1 MMTESEW
8 QREKYVPTVEEYME
22 NATVSIVV
30 DLMLL
35 PAKYFLGEM
44 ISDYMVKHAEYNEL
58 RRLMSTICRLLN
70 DTQTVEVIF
79 KIIHG
84 NELMIE

>member
-1 MMTESEW
+1 MTESEW
-8 QREKYVPTVEEYME
+8 QREKYVPTIEEYME
-22 NATVSIVV
+22 NAIVSIVV

-70 DTQTVEVIF
+70 DTQ
-79 KIIHG
+79 
-84 NELMIE
+84 NC